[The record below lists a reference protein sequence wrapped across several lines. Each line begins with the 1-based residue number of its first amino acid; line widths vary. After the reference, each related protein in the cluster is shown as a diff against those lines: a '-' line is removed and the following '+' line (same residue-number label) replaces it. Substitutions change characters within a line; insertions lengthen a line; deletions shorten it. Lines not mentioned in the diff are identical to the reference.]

1 MASSSVSLA
10 PVAGRE
16 ISREEIAGRIGDR
29 RLVIVDVLPAE
40 SFAGGHLPGAISLP
54 LAEVTGRAREVLPDL
69 DREIAVYCGGF
80 T

>member
-1 MASSSVSLA
+1 MASSNASVVA
-10 PVAGRE
+10 VAGRE
-16 ISREEIAGRIGDR
+16 ISREEIARRIGDR
-29 RLVIVDVLPAE
+29 RLAIVDVLPLE
-40 SFAGGHLPGAISLP
+40 SYGGGHLPGALSLP

>member
-1 MASSSVSLA
+1 MASSNASVA

-29 RLVIVDVLPAE
+29 RLAIVDVLPLE
-40 SFAGGHLPGAISLP
+40 SYEGGHLPGAISLP
-54 LAEVTGRAREVLPDL
+54 LAEVTGRARGVLPDL
-69 DREIAVYCGGF
+69 DREIVVYCGGF